1 MESLRIVV
9 LINTDDPEP
18 MRLMRESYE
27 SIFNKLAPGA
37 NVEFFNGVLDPQLPQ
52 IGPDQLYDLLVIGG
66 GTYVPRD
73 DAQWMKRLV
82 EFEKKL
88 YFDCPDQKV
97 LGICLGHQTMTTTLG
112 GTLAFLPEPEV
123 RSIHDW

>member
-1 MESLRIVV
+1 
-9 LINTDDPEP
+9 

-27 SIFNKLAPGA
+27 SIFDKLAPGS
-37 NVEFFNGVLDPQLPQ
+37 NVQFFNGILDPELPL
-52 IGPDQLYDLLVIGG
+52 IGPDHFYDLLVIGG
-66 GTYVPRD
+66 GTYVPPVNVP
-73 DAQWMKRLV
+73 WTNRLI

-97 LGICLGHQTMTTTLG
+97 VGICLGHQSLATTLG

-123 RSIHDW
+123 CTVDP